1 MGKFHSGY
9 QGVVFKLAMM
19 LLIVLFACT
28 AVSWAVFDPSL
39 TLDQRAVAAGSGII
53 LMAILLGVTV
63 TCFCRSGRVRIG

>member
-1 MGKFHSGY
+1 MGKINSGY

-19 LLIVLFACT
+19 ILVVLFAYT